1 MRAHPCPTI
10 EEEKA
15 SVCDGNST
23 HEGSIAR
30 RDVNFNRII
39 DRYMEV
45 GYARSVIRLML
56 FSTRHFI
63 FHLSRQINCIQ
74 SELGKK
80 FCIFDAFRFEGSSRH
95 LDTETDKND
104 HLFGAST

>member
-1 MRAHPCPTI
+1 M
-10 EEEKA
+10 
-15 SVCDGNST
+15 V
-23 HEGSIAR
+23 AR
-30 RDVNFNRII
+30 RGQPCRKGKLRFVTEIPRTRVASHDVNFNRII

-63 FHLSRQINCIQ
+63 FHLSRQINCMQ

>member
-1 MRAHPCPTI
+1 
-10 EEEKA
+10 
-15 SVCDGNST
+15 
-23 HEGSIAR
+23 
-30 RDVNFNRII
+30 
-39 DRYMEV
+39 MEV
-45 GYARSVIRLML
+45 GYARSVIRSML

-63 FHLSRQINCIQ
+63 YRLSRQISYMQ

-80 FCIFDAFRFEGSSRH
+80 FCIFEAFRFEGSSRH